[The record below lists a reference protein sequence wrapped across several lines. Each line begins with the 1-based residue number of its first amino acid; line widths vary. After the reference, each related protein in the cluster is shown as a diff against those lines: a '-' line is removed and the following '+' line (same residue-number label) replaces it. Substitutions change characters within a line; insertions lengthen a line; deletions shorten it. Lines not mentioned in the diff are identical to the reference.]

1 MMLALPGR
9 PRLSGLPR
17 LPRATRSARLARRAA
32 ILTVVV
38 LAVGACGDDDDAA
51 STTTPASE
59 TTVPTAAPAPADPAT
74 TSATTGDILEVAAGE
89 GDLGTFLSSLEA
101 AGIMDGLHGSGPF
114 TVFVPTDEAFSA
126 YLTEAGM
133 SQAELFADPTLLSSV
148 LDYHLV
154 EMIESSEMVMGMAGQ
169 SFVTAN
175 GAELAVTVDGDTV
188 MVGNATVERYDIQA
202 SNGVIHV
209 IDAVLIPPAA

>member
-1 MMLALPGR
+1 MTRR
-9 PRLSGLPR
+9 PRTL
-17 LPRATRSARLARRAA
+17 ARLARSAA
-32 ILTVVV
+32 ILSLVV
-38 LAVGACGDDDDAA
+38 LAVAACGDDDDDAA
-51 STTTPASE
+51 SPVTIAPE
-59 TTVPTAAPAPADPAT
+59 TTAAPAATTAPAT
-74 TSATTGDILEVAAGE
+74 AAPAAGDILEVAAAE
-89 GDLGTFLSSLEA
+89 GDLGTFLTSLEA
-101 AGIMDGLHGSGPF
+101 AGIMDGLHGAGPF

-133 SQAELFADPTLLSSV
+133 SQAELFTDPALLRSV

-154 EMIESSEMVMGMAGQ
+154 EMIESSEQVMGMAGQ

-175 GAELAVTVDGDTV
+175 GAELAVAVDGDTV
-188 MVGNATVERYDIQA
+188 KVGNATVERYDIQA